1 MECYLGGFVFGNGQC
16 AARLH
21 CTARLVL
28 LGALLCGASSLLAQS
43 IPNAGSIQQQ
53 IEREQ
58 QINKNQLE
66 LNKAKPKPLT
76 ELPPQGPTVVVRKFK
91 FVGNTKLTEEEL
103 TQALSGFLNRPLDFA
118 RLQAAASTV
127 IDAYR
132 KKGWLVNAVL
142 PPQDIDQG
150 EITIQITEANFG
162 GAQIRGE
169 LSARVASERILGI
182 FEYQQPAG
190 APLNLDALDRALLLA
205 DDLPGVTVSGSLAE
219 GQQDGQT
226 NLVLQLAD
234 EPQFTASITSDNT
247 GSVSTGANRVL
258 ANLTSNSPSG
268 MGDSVTLNILATGG
282 TRYLRTGYSLPVG
295 FDGWRISANLSR
307 LEYELTTAEY
317 QALSAKGSS
326 NAWGLELSYPI
337 VRGRGFNL
345 NTTWGVDL
353 KSYFNQS
360 GGSVVSSYSS
370 EAMSAGLSGSA
381 FDELGGGGAN
391 SFSLVMS
398 SGTLNLT
405 GSPTQSGDA
414 STTQTDGGFHKLRY
428 SLSRQ
433 QQVSANWSLYATFS
447 GQWSDKNLD
456 SSEKFYLGGNTGVR
470 AYPSNEGG
478 GAWGQLA
485 ALELRC
491 QLGDGYTL
499 TGFYDWGQVTINPNN
514 DYTGAAT
521 LNTFALRGSGVALGW
536 QNTTGLSIKAVVS
549 QRVGTNPN
557 STTAGL
563 DQDGTLQNNRFWLTA
578 SLAF

>member
-1 MECYLGGFVFGNGQC
+1 LLWG
-16 AARLH
+16 ASRLH
-21 CTARLVL
+21 
-28 LGALLCGASSLLAQS
+28 AQS
-43 IPNAGSIQQQ
+43 LPNAGSIQQQ

-103 TQALSGFLNRPLDFA
+103 NQAVAGFLNRPLDFA
-118 RLQAAASTV
+118 RLQAAASAV
-127 IDAYR
+127 MEAYR

-150 EITIQITEANFG
+150 EITIQITEASFG
-162 GAQIRGE
+162 AAQIRGE
-169 LSARVASERILGI
+169 LSTRVSTERILGI

-190 APLNLDALDRALLLA
+190 TPLNLDALDRALLLA

-219 GQQDGQT
+219 GALEGQT

-234 EPQFTASITSDNT
+234 EPQFTASVTSDNT

-258 ANLTSNSPSG
+258 ANLTANSPSG
-268 MGDSVTLNILATGG
+268 MGDAMTLNILATGG
-282 TRYLRTGYSLPVG
+282 TRYVRTGYSLPLG
-295 FDGWRISANLSR
+295 FDGWRLSANLSR

-317 QALSAKGSS
+317 QALNAKGSS

-345 NTTWGVDL
+345 NSTWGVDL

-360 GGSVVSSYSS
+360 GGAVVSSYSS
-370 EAMSAGLSGSA
+370 EAMSLGLSGTA

-391 SFSLVMS
+391 SFSLSMS
-398 SGTLNLT
+398 GGTLNLT

-414 STTQTDGGFHKLRY
+414 STTQTEGGFRKLRY

-433 QQVSANWSLYATFS
+433 QQLSANWSLYGTLS

-456 SSEKFYLGGNTGVR
+456 SSEMFYLGGNTGVR

-485 ALELRC
+485 SLELRS
-491 QLGDGYTL
+491 QLGNGYTF
-499 TGFYDWGQVTINPNN
+499 TAFYDWGQVTINPNN
-514 DYTGAAT
+514 DYTGASA
-521 LNTFALRGSGVALGW
+521 LNTFALRGGGLALGW
-536 QNTTGLSIKAVVS
+536 QNTTGLSLKAVVS
-549 QRVGTNPN
+549 QRVGANPN
-557 STTAGL
+557 PTTAGL
-563 DQDGTLQNNRFWLTA
+563 DQDGTLQINRFWLTA

>member
-1 MECYLGGFVFGNGQC
+1 MKCGAFRFLLVG
-16 AARLH
+16 ALW
-21 CTARLVL
+21 TLWVL
-28 LGALLCGASSLLAQS
+28 LWGASSLHAQS
-43 IPNAGSIQQQ
+43 LPNAGSIQQQ

-103 TQALSGFLNRPLDFA
+103 NQAVAGFLNRPLDFS
-118 RLQAAASTV
+118 RLQAAASAV
-127 IDAYR
+127 MEAYR

-150 EITIQITEANFG
+150 EITIQITEASFG
-162 GAQIRGE
+162 AAQIRGE
-169 LSARVASERILGI
+169 LSTRVSTERILGI

-190 APLNLDALDRALLLA
+190 TPLNLDALDRALLLA
-205 DDLPGVTVSGSLAE
+205 DDLPGVTVSGSLTE
-219 GQQDGQT
+219 GALEGQT

-234 EPQFTASITSDNT
+234 EPQFTASVTSDNT

-258 ANLTSNSPSG
+258 ANLTANSPSG
-268 MGDSVTLNILATGG
+268 MGDAMTLNILATGG
-282 TRYLRTGYSLPVG
+282 TRYVRTGYSLPLG
-295 FDGWRISANLSR
+295 FDGWRLSANLSR

-317 QALSAKGSS
+317 QALNAKGSS

-345 NTTWGVDL
+345 NSTWGVDL

-370 EAMSAGLSGSA
+370 EAMSLGLSGTA

-391 SFSLVMS
+391 SFSLSMS
-398 SGTLNLT
+398 GGSLNLT

-414 STTQTDGGFHKLRY
+414 STTQTEGGFRKLRY

-433 QQVSANWSLYATFS
+433 QQLSANWSLYGTLS

-485 ALELRC
+485 ALELRS
-491 QLGDGYTL
+491 QLGNGYTL
-499 TGFYDWGQVTINPNN
+499 TAFYDWGQVTINPNN
-514 DYTGAAT
+514 DYTGASA
-521 LNTFALRGSGVALGW
+521 LNTFALRGGGLALGW
-536 QNTTGLSIKAVVS
+536 QNTTGLSLKAVVS

-557 STTAGL
+557 PTTAGL
-563 DQDGTLQNNRFWLTA
+563 DQDGTLQLNRFWLTA

>member
-1 MECYLGGFVFGNGQC
+1 MKCGAFLF
-16 AARLH
+16 L
-21 CTARLVL
+21 L
-28 LGALLCGASSLLAQS
+28 LGTLWTLLWGASSLYAQNL
-43 IPNAGSIQQQ
+43 PNAGSIQQQ

-103 TQALSGFLNRPLDFA
+103 NQAVAGFLNRPLDFS
-118 RLQAAASTV
+118 RLQAAASAV
-127 IDAYR
+127 MEAYR

-150 EITIQITEANFG
+150 EITIQITEASFG
-162 GAQIRGE
+162 AAQIRGE
-169 LSARVASERILGI
+169 LSTRVSTERILGI

-190 APLNLDALDRALLLA
+190 TPLNLDALDRALLLA
-205 DDLPGVTVSGSLAE
+205 DDLPGVTVSGSLTE
-219 GQQDGQT
+219 GALEGQT

-234 EPQFTASITSDNT
+234 EPLFTASVTSDNT

-258 ANLTSNSPSG
+258 ANLTANSPSG
-268 MGDSVTLNILATGG
+268 IGDAMTLNILATGG
-282 TRYLRTGYSLPVG
+282 TRYVRTGYSLPLG
-295 FDGWRISANLSR
+295 FDGWRLSANLSR

-317 QALSAKGSS
+317 QALNAKGSS

-345 NTTWGVDL
+345 NSTWGVDL

-370 EAMSAGLSGSA
+370 EAMSLGLSGTA

-391 SFSLVMS
+391 SFSLSMS
-398 SGTLNLT
+398 GGSLNLT

-414 STTQTDGGFHKLRY
+414 STTQTEGGFRKLRY
-428 SLSRQ
+428 SLARQ
-433 QQVSANWSLYATFS
+433 QQLSANWSLYGTLS

-485 ALELRC
+485 ALELRS
-491 QLGDGYTL
+491 QLGNGYTF
-499 TGFYDWGQVTINPNN
+499 TAFYDWGQVTINPNN
-514 DYTGAAT
+514 DYTGASA
-521 LNTFALRGSGVALGW
+521 LNTFALRGGGLALGW
-536 QNTTGLSIKAVVS
+536 QNTTGLSLKAVVS

-557 STTAGL
+557 PTTAGL
-563 DQDGTLQNNRFWLTA
+563 DQDGTLQLNRFWLTA